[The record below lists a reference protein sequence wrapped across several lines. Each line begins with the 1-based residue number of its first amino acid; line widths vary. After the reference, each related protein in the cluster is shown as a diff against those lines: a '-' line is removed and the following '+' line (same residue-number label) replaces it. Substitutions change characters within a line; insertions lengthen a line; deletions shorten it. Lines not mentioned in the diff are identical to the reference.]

1 MFVRFQADDIVPN
14 QQETVTRAM
23 FSNNVGNLII
33 VFNVKFP
40 THLSQS
46 VFEELKKIDF

>member
-23 FSNNVGNLII
+23 FSNNVGNLIT
-33 VFNVKFP
+33 FF
-40 THLSQS
+40 TSSAQTAAQ
-46 VFEELKKIDF
+46 KKISN